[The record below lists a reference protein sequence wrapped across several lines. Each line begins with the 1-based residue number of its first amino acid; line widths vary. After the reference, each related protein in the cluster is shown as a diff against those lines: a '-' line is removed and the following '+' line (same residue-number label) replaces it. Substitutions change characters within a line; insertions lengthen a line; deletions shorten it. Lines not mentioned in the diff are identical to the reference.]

1 MHFGYCTLRLSYATL
16 LVHTSSSSSQ
26 NFNILVCLCA
36 SVSCSA
42 AAVAAAAANVNKLG
56 MCRDPVYVS
65 CLQSK
70 KNHTQNQCIYCMMH
84 VLGREG
90 DGKIKSPKTEWT
102 TEYHAGWCVFQTQL
116 SKRRTQSMFVFL
128 SGFRSLLPFSLRI
141 ALCTRVCTLYMCV
154 CVFDC
159 TPSLRANIY
168 PKRSQM
174 DIRSFDLAHP

>member
-102 TEYHAGWCVFQTQL
+102 TEYHAGWCVFQTQTIKTTDTIDVCVFKWL
-116 SKRRTQSMFVFL
+116 S
-128 SGFRSLLPFSLRI
+128 LPFAVFASHRPLHS
-141 ALCTRVCTLYMCV
+141 RVYAVYVCV
-154 CVFDC
+154 CVW
-159 TPSLRANIY
+159 LH
-168 PKRSQM
+168 
-174 DIRSFDLAHP
+174 SFATS